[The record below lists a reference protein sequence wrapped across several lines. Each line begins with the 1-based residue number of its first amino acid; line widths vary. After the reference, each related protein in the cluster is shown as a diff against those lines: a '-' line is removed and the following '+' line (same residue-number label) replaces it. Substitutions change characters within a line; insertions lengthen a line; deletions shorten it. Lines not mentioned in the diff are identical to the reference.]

1 MGDRPTLLL
10 LLLEPIPLHYHPS
23 YHRCLLHLL
32 LSFLPRSAFPLWLG
46 VQLCRPHFRTASLLP
61 LNRTASSSY
70 LSFLPPPIHLSLSL
84 FVRSTKSSFARLHS
98 SFSSSGYPPCP
109 LILPPVIFLV
119 SLLLFFFSFFSFC
132 KSSLS
137 FFLFFFSRLFIY
149 AAFSRYYTH
158 LVAFLTSFC
167 LFPRIMCSLCA
178 RTNYDL
184 FYFSS
189 YCLRWCSA
197 VVIALTRGVIARKE
211 DCCRFD
217 KLSFPFFLF
226 FFLFLFF
233 FEEHHPRY
241 SRCESGRTIERM
253 VRTENF

>member
-1 MGDRPTLLL
+1 MPAWIGRGCVKYLIRAESSLRETIDGRPTN
-10 LLLEPIPLHYHPS
+10 PSPPPPRAYPPPLP
-23 YHRCLLHLL
+23 
-32 LSFLPRSAFPLWLG
+32 
-46 VQLCRPHFRTASLLP
+46 SLLP
-61 LNRTASSSY
+61 PLSPSSPA
-70 LSFLPPPIHLSLSL
+70 LLPPSFCLPTMTRGAIMSTSFQDSFTPSFESYRKLLVSLLPTPSHPSLFLSLCAFNEIVLCAVTLL
-84 FVRSTKSSFARLHS
+84 FFLLL
-98 SFSSSGYPPCP
+98 GYPPCP

-189 YCLRWCSA
+189 YCLR
-197 VVIALTRGVIARKE
+197 
-211 DCCRFD
+211 
-217 KLSFPFFLF
+217 
-226 FFLFLFF
+226 
-233 FEEHHPRY
+233 
-241 SRCESGRTIERM
+241 
-253 VRTENF
+253 